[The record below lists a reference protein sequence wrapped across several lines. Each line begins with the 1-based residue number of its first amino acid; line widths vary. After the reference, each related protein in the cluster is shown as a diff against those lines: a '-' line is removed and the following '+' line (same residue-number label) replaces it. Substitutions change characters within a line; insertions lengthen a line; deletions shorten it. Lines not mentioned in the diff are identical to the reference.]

1 MKDVRSGGAY
11 NTISGPA
18 YGGAPPSHTNLNSGG
33 GKSKLGKAMKTGGLL
48 FKGKGAG
55 SLQKQED
62 DSRAK
67 MDQANETFTKAVAES
82 KQLRKEYFNYQL
94 PKILRVS
101 RSE

>member
-11 NTISGPA
+11 NTVGGPA
-18 YGGAPPSHTNLNSGG
+18 YGGAPSNMNLHNGG

-82 KQLRKEYFNYQL
+82 MQLRKEYFNYQL
-94 PKILRVS
+94 PRILRVS
-101 RSE
+101 RNE